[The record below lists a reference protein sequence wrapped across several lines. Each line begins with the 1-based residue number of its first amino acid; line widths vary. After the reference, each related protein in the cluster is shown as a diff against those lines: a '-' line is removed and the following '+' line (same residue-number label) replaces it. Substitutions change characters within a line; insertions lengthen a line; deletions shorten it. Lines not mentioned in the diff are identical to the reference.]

1 MPDSDIDLTAAIG
14 RSPEEIVEYFES
26 KGYTISWDWRD
37 TWKEANAKAFTVA
50 GAMKMDVLKTI
61 RGEVEAALGEGNTF
75 REFKNNLEPEL
86 QKMGW
91 WGEKEIVNPET
102 GEVQKRELGS
112 PRRLRTIY
120 RTNLQTSYNSGR
132 WKNQQESSRPYLEY
146 IAVLDQNTR
155 PSHRSADGTVLRK
168 DDPWW
173 NSHYPPNGWGC
184 RCRVRSLSGRQVDE
198 EEVGG
203 APGSFAGEGWDY
215 NPGEAAFQP
224 DLETYDYRVARGYV
238 EGVLTGPRFDQ
249 MHSRTRRAVDDYQE
263 ANPGASTQ
271 EAIDAV
277 REDSGAVQGEKLPV
291 AVLDQEYQKMFG
303 ADSKV
308 VQMSDETLLKQVA
321 KRPSLTAADYA
332 RVQSVIE
339 AGQLIVKDRDR
350 HRVFIKQNGKL
361 YYAVVKVTQDR
372 SELYLQSFRRSNRED
387 AQSVREQGEV
397 IKDSLDL
404 DT

>member
-37 TWKEANAKAFTVA
+37 TWKEANAKAFTVS

-91 WGEKEIVNPET
+91 WGKKEIVNPET

-120 RTNLQTSYNSGR
+120 RTNLQTSYNAGR

-173 NSHYPPNGWGC
+173 DSHYPPNGWGC
-184 RCRVRSLSGRQVDE
+184 RCRARSLSARQVDE

-238 EGVLTGPRFDQ
+238 EGVLTGPKFNQ
-249 MHSRTRRAVDDYQE
+249 TESRVRRAISE
-263 ANPGASTQ
+263 HREENPEASTQ
-271 EAIDAV
+271 EVIDAV
-277 REDSGAVQGEKLPV
+277 REDSSAVQGEELPV
-291 AVLDQEYQKMFG
+291 AVLDDELRSDFG
-303 ADSKV
+303 TDSQV
-308 VQMSDETLLKQVA
+308 VRLSDDTLVKQIA
-321 KRPSLTAADYA
+321 KRPEMDATDYA

-339 AGQLIVKDRDR
+339 SAQTIIEGKEY
-350 HRVFIKQNGKL
+350 HRAFIEEEGKL
-361 YYAVVKVTQDR
+361 YVAVVKRTKDG
-372 SELYLQSFRRSNRED
+372 SALYLVSFRRTNRKD
-387 AQSVREQGEV
+387 IDRMRSGGTI
-397 IKDSLDL
+397 IKDDL
-404 DT
+404 K

>member
-37 TWKEANAKAFTVA
+37 TWKEANAKAFTVS

-155 PSHRSADGTVLRK
+155 PSHRSAHGTVLRK

-173 NSHYPPNGWGC
+173 GSHYPPNGWGC
-184 RCRVRSLSGRQVDE
+184 RCRARSLSARQVDE

-263 ANPGASTQ
+263 ANPEASTQ
-271 EAIDAV
+271 EVVDAL
-277 REDSGAVQGEKLPV
+277 REDPNAVQGEELPV
-291 AVLDQEYQKMFG
+291 AVLDDELRSDFG
-303 ADSKV
+303 TDSQV
-308 VQMSDETLLKQVA
+308 VRLSDDTLVKQIA
-321 KRPSLTAADYA
+321 KRPEMDATDYE

-339 AGQLIVKDRDR
+339 AAQLIVKDKEL
-350 HRVFIKQNGKL
+350 HRTFIREEDKL
-361 YYAVVKVTQDR
+361 YQAVVKATQDR
-372 SELYLQSFRRSNRED
+372 SELYLVSYRRTNADDVQR
-387 AQSVREQGEV
+387 VRERGT
-397 IKDSLDL
+397 IIRDDL
-404 DT
+404 K